1 MIFLEPYKKYADVSG
16 RTARLEFFSFS
27 IFLIVVTLILVGLD
41 ILLGTFDEANST
53 GLLSGLFSLFSLIP
67 SFTVTARRLHDIDR
81 SAWWMLI
88 LFIPLIGL
96 IWFMVIVSFDSTA
109 GDNRFGKNLQ
119 K

>member
-1 MIFLEPYKKYADVSG
+1 MIFLEPYKKYAEISG
-16 RTARLEFFSFS
+16 RTARREFLAFN
-27 IFLIVVTLILVGLD
+27 IFLILVTLFLVGFD
-41 ILLGTFDEANST
+41 ILLGTFDEANNT
-53 GLLSGLFSLFSLIP
+53 GLLSGLFLLFSLIP